1 MDDQLQQQLRS
12 ELESNRQELV
22 SELRSLG
29 ADPDSD
35 RVQKLT
41 GIDDN
46 FADSASATTERAETL
61 AVIEQARER
70 LGDIDHALKRIT
82 DGTYGVCERC
92 GNLIATPRMEA
103 RPTSRYCVECAT
115 LVS

>member
-1 MDDQLQQQLRS
+1 MDDQLQQQLRA

-35 RVQKLT
+35 RVQKLA

-61 AVIEQARER
+61 ALIEQARER
-70 LGDIDHALKRIT
+70 LADIDDALKRIS
-82 DGTYGVCERC
+82 DGTYGVCGRC
-92 GNLIATPRMEA
+92 GNPIATPRMEA
-103 RPTSRYCVECAT
+103 RPTSRYCVECAA